1 VTVSACSAHPVS
13 RWPLTSAPGSVENP
27 GAMDSRIA
35 KVVVDIALD
44 REFDYLIPRILFN
57 TVKVGCRV
65 LVPFG
70 GSRRR
75 GYVVGIT
82 DQTSQPRLKEILAVL
97 DSSPILTPISLAL
110 AKWVSSYY
118 CATIEHALRA
128 VLPAAVR
135 AEKGRFKSRMV
146 VRLSPSVMQDG
157 RAASAGVRLTA
168 RQESLIAILREKGG
182 SASLAELSAA
192 SGASAAVARSL
203 EKKGVVTIE
212 GAVESRNPVAVRQI
226 VRTDPLALTEEQAAA
241 LEIIKQSMDMDRE
254 GEGKGTVADRRGR
267 VTLLF
272 GVTGSGKTEV
282 YLQAIEHGLKR
293 GRGAIVLVPE
303 IALTPQTVERFV
315 SRFGNRVAVL
325 HSHLSEG
332 ERYDEWHRVR
342 RGDADIVVGARSA
355 VFAPVR
361 NLGLIVVDEEH
372 EPSYKQEEP
381 PRYHARDVAVMRGA
395 MEGCAVVLG
404 SATPSLESWKN
415 ALTGKYRLAKLSKRV
430 DGRQMPRVAVVDM
443 RIGSLRGDRGGVFS
457 KDLLEAV
464 RSRLE
469 RAEQV
474 ILFLNRRGYASS
486 LICSRCGHVEKCE
499 KCSVTYTYHIHGG
512 MLICHMCGTAKKAP
526 VCCPACRD
534 PDFKYRG
541 AGTQRV
547 EEILG
552 KCFPAAR
559 IQRLDSDVTGRK
571 DSYERILGEF
581 RCGRTHILVGTQM
594 IAKGLHFPNV
604 TLVGVVCADV
614 GLHMP
619 DFRAGERTFQLLAQ
633 VAGRAGRGDVPGEVM
648 IQTFTPHH
656 EAVQAA
662 RGPEYERFADQEL
675 EFRKELFYP
684 PFAHLVCVTVHG
696 PREDAVRDFAAK
708 VRARVAERA
717 AGCVRISESAPAPI
731 SKVKGRFR
739 YQIML
744 RARRTA
750 EITEPLRQ
758 ALGELR
764 KPKGIACVV
773 DVDAIDLM

>member
-1 VTVSACSAHPVS
+1 
-13 RWPLTSAPGSVENP
+13 
-27 GAMDSRIA
+27 MDSHIA
-35 KVVVDIALD
+35 RVVVDIALD
-44 REFDYLIPRILFN
+44 REFDYLIPRLLFN
-57 TVKVGCRV
+57 TVKTGCRV

-75 GYVVGIT
+75 GYVVGIA
-82 DQTSQPRLKEILAVL
+82 DHTSQPRLKEILAVL
-97 DSSPILTPISLAL
+97 DSSPILTPVSLAL
-110 AKWVSSYY
+110 AKWISSYY
-118 CATIEHALRA
+118 CATIEQALRA

-135 AEKGRFKSRMV
+135 AEEGRFKSRMV
-146 VRLSPSVMQDG
+146 VRLCPSAMQDG
-157 RAASAGVRLTA
+157 GAVSAAGVRLTA
-168 RQESLIAILREKGG
+168 RQESLIAFLREKGG
-182 SASLAELSAA
+182 SASLAEICAA
-192 SGASAAVARSL
+192 SGATAAVARSL
-203 EKKGVVTIE
+203 EKKGLVTME
-212 GAVESRNPVAVRQI
+212 AAVEFRNPVAVRQI

-241 LEIIKQSMDMDRE
+241 LEIIKQCMDMD
-254 GEGKGTVADRRGR
+254 GEGVGRGPMADRRGR

-282 YLQAIEHGLKR
+282 YLQAIEHGLKT

-332 ERYDEWHRVR
+332 ERHDEWHRVR

-430 DGRQMPRVAVVDM
+430 DGRRMPRVAVVDM

-457 KDLLEAV
+457 KDLLEAI

-474 ILFLNRRGYASS
+474 MLFLNRRGYASS
-486 LICSRCGHVEKCE
+486 LICSQCGHVEKCE
-499 KCSVTYTYHIHGG
+499 KCSVACTYHIHGG

-526 VCCPACRD
+526 GCCPSCRA

-581 RCGRTHILVGTQM
+581 RCGRTHVLVGTQM

-619 DFRAGERTFQLLAQ
+619 DFRAGERAFQLLAQ

-708 VRARVAERA
+708 LRARVAERA